1 MHLFASFEVDNIDWT
16 GCGAY
21 EVAIT
26 TDMSEATVVTLRNKL
41 SGASAVL
48 LRPHEQRRWV
58 RHRQVHAPLELE
70 PTQCFHHHQ
79 DRD

>member
-41 SGASAVL
+41 SGASADL
-48 LRPHEQRRWV
+48 TNSDDGSPRENSRS
-58 RHRQVHAPLELE
+58 
-70 PTQCFHHHQ
+70 T
-79 DRD
+79 